1 MTPGELADLDSMSLK
16 VSVGL
21 VGTIIGAE
29 TCCWAEEIPDWL
41 GRLGI
46 TCITP
51 TSLLIDYR
59 SVPREAQ
66 VGINCISVRSE

>member
-1 MTPGELADLDSMSLK
+1 M
-16 VSVGL
+16 
-21 VGTIIGAE
+21 GTTIGAE

-46 TCITP
+46 TCITL

-59 SVPREAQ
+59 SVPQ
-66 VGINCISVRSE
+66 VTSSWHQLYLSKV

>member
-1 MTPGELADLDSMSLK
+1 M
-16 VSVGL
+16 
-21 VGTIIGAE
+21 GTTIGAE

-59 SVPREAQ
+59 SVPQ
-66 VGINCISVRSE
+66 VRRYLKLASTVSQ